1 MILRNIT
8 SLQIQWPLVQGDVE
22 SSQLQRIFQ
31 HCDQVG
37 NRLVLGGFDF
47 QFRRLGWK
55 VHAVLSVLLL
65 TLSFQTGDG
74 RVSLQEFRELANSK
88 GDLTLEGMLD

>member
-1 MILRNIT
+1 MI
-8 SLQIQWPLVQGDVE
+8 
-22 SSQLQRIFQ
+22 
-31 HCDQVG
+31 
-37 NRLVLGGFDF
+37 
-47 QFRRLGWK
+47 
-55 VHAVLSVLLL
+55 AVLSVLLL